1 MMIVSVFYLVE
12 DAEYMIMNCPSGGP
26 SDLRESTTAEAHS
39 TEEALS
45 VTSTDRLQPGVS
57 PALLPSRLHDVITLN
72 ESFIDMLS
80 ALNRILQ
87 LLSIWLVKE
96 ERFLFCMKAHLHTSE
111 YYLSWYGPC
120 LHNTHS

>member
-1 MMIVSVFYLVE
+1 MIVCVLCLAE

-57 PALLPSRLHDVITLN
+57 PALLPSRLHDIITLN
-72 ESFIDMLS
+72 ERFIDMLS

-96 ERFLFCMKAHLHTSE
+96 ERFFILCESPFTYK
-111 YYLSWYGPC
+111 
-120 LHNTHS
+120 

>member
-1 MMIVSVFYLVE
+1 MTVCVLCLAE

-45 VTSTDRLQPGVS
+45 VTSTDRLQHGVS
-57 PALLPSRLHDVITLN
+57 PALLPSRLHDIITLN
-72 ESFIDMLS
+72 ERLFYMLS

-96 ERFLFCMKAHLHTSE
+96 EIFLFCVKAHLHTSE
-111 YYLSWYGPC
+111 DYLSWYGPC